1 MIAMSNP
8 YDQNPEQ
15 NPYNQN
21 PNQGGMPPYGQNPYQ
36 GGYGVAPQPHPQGT
50 TVLVLG
56 IVGLV
61 VCFIAGIIAVV
72 MGNRALKEIDANPA
86 AYNNR
91 QSVVIG
97 RVLGIISIIWQCLA
111 LVAYI
116 IVFVV
121 ALGSSGGS

>member
-8 YDQNPEQ
+8 YDQNPE

-36 GGYGVAPQPHPQGT
+36 GGYGVTPQPHPQGT

-86 AYNNR
+86 AYSNR

-97 RVLGIISIIWQCLA
+97 RVLGIISIVWQVLA

-116 IVFVV
+116 IVIVV
-121 ALGSSGGS
+121 AIGSSGTS